1 MSLSLKQNKMTNY
14 NTGDRVAFN
23 RQTKDGTV
31 VYETLN
37 TGTIIIGPFK
47 IDGINH
53 YQIKWDK
60 VTPNVYPGSSE
71 VEMISPMDST
81 KYGWKLLQEKK

>member
-1 MSLSLKQNKMTNY
+1 MTNY
-14 NTGDRVAFN
+14 KTGDRVSFN
-23 RQTKDGTV
+23 RQTKDGMV

-60 VTPNVYPGSSE
+60 VTPNVSPGSRE
-71 VEMISPMDST
+71 IEMISPMNST
-81 KYGWKLLQEKK
+81 KYGWSKIK